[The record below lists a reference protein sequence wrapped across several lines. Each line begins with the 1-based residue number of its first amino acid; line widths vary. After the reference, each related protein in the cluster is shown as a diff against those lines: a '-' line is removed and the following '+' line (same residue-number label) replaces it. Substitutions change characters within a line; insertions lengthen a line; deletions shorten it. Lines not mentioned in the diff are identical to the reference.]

1 MTTKQVENKIDILN
15 HSLGL
20 ELEPYTYNKKTKK
33 MSHNVGTF
41 YLDSAYGGYKLNQIC
56 LGGGSREITR
66 YRMTKKEI
74 YNTVDA
80 MLLGIEYKNTL
91 LKGEKIGWGI

>member
-1 MTTKQVENKIDILN
+1 MRIKQIENKIDILN

-20 ELEPYTYNKKTKK
+20 ELEPYTYNKETKK

-56 LGGGSREITR
+56 LGGGSNEIIR
-66 YRMTKKEI
+66 VRMTKREI
-74 YNTVDA
+74 YNVIDA
-80 MLLGIEYKNTL
+80 MLLGVEYQKTL
-91 LKGEKIGWGI
+91 FKGEK

>member
-1 MTTKQVENKIDILN
+1 MTTKQIENKIDILN

-20 ELEPYTYNKKTKK
+20 EIEPYTFNKENKK

-41 YLDSAYGGYKLNQIC
+41 YLDSAYEGYKLNQIC

-66 YRMTKKEI
+66 YRMTKREI
-74 YNTVDA
+74 YNTIDA
-80 MLLGIEYKNTL
+80 MLLGIEYQKNL
-91 LKGEKIGWGI
+91 FKGGK

>member
-1 MTTKQVENKIDILN
+1 MRIKQIENKIDILN

-20 ELEPYTYNKKTKK
+20 ELEPYTYNKETKK

-56 LGGGSREITR
+56 LGGGSNEIIR
-66 YRMTKKEI
+66 VRMTKREI
-74 YNTVDA
+74 YNVIDA
-80 MLLGIEYKNTL
+80 MLLGVEYQKTL
-91 LKGEKIGWGI
+91 LKGEK